1 MVAPD
6 TEVEGI
12 LRYPEVR
19 EDHILVILIPWREY
33 QHEGRDIR
41 SGGQVKTAVADAAF
55 EVVFIHGISACIP
68 FIHWHPADGLL
79 YPLIEAQLSKGVLLA
94 GILLCRLAGGFH
106 LIDADRDTQ
115 RRIRLFPNLWI
126 SPVLVRLRAID
137 NRIEGWIDLPA
148 IKDVLRFLVDFIADC
163 VCIVSGSGNQE
174 I

>member
-1 MVAPD
+1 M
-6 TEVEGI
+6 
-12 LRYPEVR
+12 
-19 EDHILVILIPWREY
+19 
-33 QHEGRDIR
+33 
-41 SGGQVKTAVADAAF
+41 
-55 EVVFIHGISACIP
+55 
-68 FIHWHPADGLL
+68 
-79 YPLIEAQLSKGVLLA
+79 SKGVLLA